1 MPQRKSSG
9 FSEKK
14 AAYLSADKRR
24 AASRAEPERRI
35 LKIGPGGRL
44 VIPADFRKAMEVGE
58 GDTVVALLEDGELR
72 LVGHN
77 VAVRKVQ
84 AIFRSLAP
92 ADVSLVDELIADR
105 RREAEEEERD
115 G

>member
-9 FSEKK
+9 FSEEK
-14 AAYLSADKRR
+14 AAYRSADKRR
-24 AASRAEPERRI
+24 AASRAEPERRV

-44 VIPADFRKAMEVGE
+44 VIPADFRKMMEVE
-58 GDTVVALLEDGELR
+58 VGDTVVALIEDGELR

-84 AIFRSLAP
+84 AFFRSIAP
-92 ADVSLVDELIADR
+92 KGVSLVDELIADR
-105 RREAEEEERD
+105 RREAAEEDRD